1 LKVFITGA
9 SSGIGAALAAD
20 YARQGAVLGLCARR
34 VGPMRELLAQLGG
47 EGACYTVDVTEA
59 SSLQSAA
66 RDFVER
72 FGIPDIVI
80 ANAGVSVGTAS
91 GLPEDLATFR
101 RVMDTNVFG
110 TAATFQPFIA
120 PMRERASGTLAGISS
135 VAGFRGLPG
144 AAAYSASKSAVIS
157 YLESLRAELYG
168 SGVSV
173 VTVCPGYV
181 HTPMTA
187 VNRYRMPFIIGADDA
202 ARRIA
207 RAIAR
212 KRRLA
217 VVPWQM
223 ALASSILRILPG
235 WLYDR
240 VFARAP
246 RKTRGLL

>member
-1 LKVFITGA
+1 MQKLLAGLGGGGA
-9 SSGIGAALAAD
+9 S
-20 YARQGAVLGLCARR
+20 
-34 VGPMRELLAQLGG
+34 
-47 EGACYTVDVTEA
+47 YTVDVTEA

-72 FGIPDIVI
+72 FGVPDIVI
-80 ANAGVSVGTAS
+80 ANAGVSMGTAS
-91 GLPEDLATFR
+91 ALSEDLAAFR

-110 TAATFQPFIA
+110 MAATFQPFVA
-120 PMRERASGTLAGISS
+120 LMRERASGILAGVSS

-144 AAAYSASKSAVIS
+144 SSAYSASKAAAIA
-157 YLESLRAELYG
+157 YLESLRVELYG

-173 VTVCPGYV
+173 VTICPGYV
-181 HTPMTA
+181 STPMTA

-202 ARRIA
+202 AERIA
-207 RAIAR
+207 HAIAQ

-223 ALASSILRILPG
+223 ALASRVLRILPA

-246 RKTRGLL
+246 RKTRGPL